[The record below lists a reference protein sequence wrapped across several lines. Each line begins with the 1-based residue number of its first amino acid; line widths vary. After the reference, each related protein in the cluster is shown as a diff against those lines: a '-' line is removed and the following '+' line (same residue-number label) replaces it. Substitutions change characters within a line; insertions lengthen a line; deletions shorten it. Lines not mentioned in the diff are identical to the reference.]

1 MKCTYCHAALP
12 DDAKFCAEC
21 GHSVDAAPAKVF
33 CPNCGAALAPDECFC
48 SNCGTKCGAE
58 SAAESV
64 PQTKPVSKAKLPRW
78 LLPIAGV
85 LAAAVLIAA
94 LFALIPGK
102 SVAQV
107 AYLRDGQLQHLH
119 LSNKAEPREVTN
131 RLDESTAYSALFNY
145 TYFSED
151 GSKLFYPDRIEED
164 TYTLYC
170 LDTTRRENEPVKI
183 DSGISGYYKFN
194 KDGDR
199 VAYLKG
205 GKLYL
210 HDLKEKTKI
219 ASDVASFQISAD
231 GKTLVYLTGDSGDY
245 RLYLKKGDKE
255 EVKLA
260 SGVTSLSHV
269 NGDFSTIL
277 FRKEDKL
284 YISKNGREP
293 EKIASDV
300 TSVWES
306 YDSGAC
312 YFIKE
317 EDRVSYWSLLTDDV
331 GGEDSSWVKSS
342 YSDSYTESPVSELY
356 YFDGKE
362 TTLVTATARSLLSYH
377 EEEGRLVISALPDDE
392 LPRIRV
398 SEFLKGTDSISSLV
412 TEAYMEASRVYVLDK
427 GKMTEIGLEDVN
439 HLQMSRSGKK
449 ILAATELDKETGT
462 FDLVEVT
469 LSGSKVTSADKLD
482 EDVASF
488 AFLGESDNYV
498 YLKVSEDAE
507 NSTLAELYES
517 NHFELYHNG
526 EKVCEEV
533 TNFIRWSK
541 DGKRVYYMDDYD
553 ADDYSGTLHCWDG
566 KNSTKIQSDVYSGVM
581 TAIDSRQ
588 ILFLQ
593 DYSSKSGES
602 DLILW
607 KGKEAVKLDKD
618 VRNII
623 AVYLP

>member
-1 MKCTYCHAALP
+1 MKCTNCQAILP

-21 GHSVDAAPAKVF
+21 GHSIEAAPAHVF

-48 SNCGTKCGAE
+48 GNCGTKCTAE
-58 SAAESV
+58 AT
-64 PQTKPVSKAKLPRW
+64 PKTKTVSKIKLPRL

-85 LAAAVLIAA
+85 LAAA
-94 LFALIPGK
+94 ALIVLLFTLLPGK
-102 SVAQV
+102 SRAQV
-107 AYLRDGQLQHLH
+107 VYQKDEQLQL
-119 LSNKAEPREVTN
+119 LTIQNKAEPREVTK
-131 RLDESTAYSALFNY
+131 RLDESTTYSSLINY
-145 TYFSED
+145 TRFTED
-151 GSKLFYPDRIEED
+151 GKKLFYPDRIEED

-170 LDTTRRENEPVKI
+170 LDTTSAKSEPVKI

-199 VAYLKG
+199 VAYLKD

-219 ASDVASFQISAD
+219 ASDVASFQISAN
-231 GKTLVYLTGDSGDY
+231 GKSLVYLTGDSGDY

-269 NGDFSTIL
+269 NEDFSTIL

-284 YISKNGREP
+284 YICKNGREP

-331 GGEDSSWVKSS
+331 GGEDSSWVRSS
-342 YSDSYTESPVSELY
+342 YSDSYTDSPVSELY

-449 ILAATELDKETGT
+449 ILAATELDRETGT

-507 NSTLAELYES
+507 NGTIAELYES
-517 NHFELYHNG
+517 NRFELYHNG

-566 KNSTKIQSDVYSGVM
+566 KKSTKIQSDVYSGTM
-581 TAIDSRQ
+581 TTIGSNQ
-588 ILFLQ
+588 VLFLQ
-593 DYSSKSGES
+593 DFSTKNGEA
-602 DLILW
+602 DLTIW